1 MRDYMGKKIITS
13 FSAIIFIIATILALI
28 SLYNSTKNSI
38 IAESRKVYTSSYE
51 EDRISGLYHIKGVY
65 TTEYQ
70 FITDELVFRS
80 IDFKKTGGNWGDQ
93 HYIGLYFAKIKD
105 NKLYLK
111 DVKSNSEAWNIS
123 IELDQLTLVET
134 TAETYNGD
142 WFLIYIIA
150 DICSGIIFIIA
161 LFLKDKKKKTE

>member
-1 MRDYMGKKIITS
+1 MGRST
-13 FSAIIFIIATILALI
+13 
-28 SLYNSTKNSI
+28 LYW
-38 IAESRKVYTSSYE
+38 
-51 EDRISGLYHIKGVY
+51 
-65 TTEYQ
+65 
-70 FITDELVFRS
+70 LVFCE
-80 IDFKKTGGNWGDQ
+80 
-93 HYIGLYFAKIKD
+93 IKD